1 MKKLLKKIVSAAVA
15 VCTLSVGMVS
25 TYAEVPN
32 YTESEPESVCES
44 IDSVSHT
51 HVYGYTTQ
59 RVIASSPAGSH
70 QHPIEYDGN
79 GNVTKFAICYL
90 RVDTYEISK
99 VCAICSSVYETHRT
113 NATIHS
119 VT

>member
-44 IDSVSHT
+44 IDSVS
-51 HVYGYTTQ
+51 Y
-59 RVIASSPAGSH
+59 
-70 QHPIEYDGN
+70 
-79 GNVTKFAICYL
+79 
-90 RVDTYEISK
+90 
-99 VCAICSSVYETHRT
+99 
-113 NATIHS
+113 
-119 VT
+119 